1 MNLKA
6 PIVIL
11 DELADTV
18 IRSTGSLDL
27 ASGEIFDI
35 RYEIDRPGLMGM
47 PAADEQYE
55 FTSGVLSNDG
65 KDVEFRIDVDVMRGQ
80 YFVNPTE
87 LLELKVRAA
96 KLFAGIE
103 AKTLLAASER
113 VAAASPQSDNGGANR
128 RLH

>member
-1 MNLKA
+1 MHLKV
-6 PIVIL
+6 PIEIV
-11 DELADTV
+11 DELAEEV
-18 IRSTGSLDL
+18 IRSTASLDL
-27 ASGEIFDI
+27 SSGEIFDV
-35 RYEIDRPGLMGM
+35 RYEIDRGGLTGI
-47 PAADEQYE
+47 PAADPEYE

-65 KDVEFRIDVDVMRGQ
+65 KDIEFRIDVDVMRGQ

-103 AKTLLAASER
+103 GKALA
-113 VAAASPQSDNGGANR
+113 AAASTGSKDDAADR